1 MTIIYC
7 LIANIITILAIIGI
21 CYYFYT
27 KNEVKITEVIN
38 KVKQIISTVESASTD
53 LVELKDKLNNILN
66 KFPF

>member
-7 LIANIITILAIIGI
+7 LIANIITIAAIVWI
-21 CYYFYT
+21 CYYFYK
-27 KNEVKITEVIN
+27 KNETKINEVVNQVKE
-38 KVKQIISTVESASTD
+38 IISTVESASND